1 MPATVASRLALRT
14 SRQVARGQFRRQAS
28 TASETAA
35 KAKDSASSTVSKA
48 SEGLSRVTSSAGPAI
63 SNAATSAR
71 NALGRVGGRTGR
83 LISFVE
89 SLIPPTIYYS
99 RVGLE
104 LAKFTIQG
112 QKMAPPSVAQFQS
125 YFAPVTNAL
134 RQPTTLV
141 NRISSYDPV
150 ATLNTIR
157 NVNRQQLAQFGVVG
171 AEILGFFTVG
181 TMIGRMKVVGYHGE
195 PAHGH

>member
-1 MPATVASRLALRT
+1 MPAHIASRVALRQ
-14 SRQVARGQFRRQAS
+14 SRQLFRGQFRQAS

-35 KAKDSASSTVSKA
+35 KAKDTASSTVSKA

-63 SNAATSAR
+63 SNAASSAQK
-71 NALGRVGGRTGR
+71 ALGRIGGRTGR
-83 LISFVE
+83 LIAFVE

-104 LAKFTIQG
+104 LAKLTFHG

-125 YFAPVTNAL
+125 YFQPLTGAL
-134 RQPTTLV
+134 RNPSSLFS
-141 NRISSYDPV
+141 RISSYDPQAV
-150 ATLNTIR
+150 LQSVR
-157 NVNRQQLAQFGVVG
+157 NLNRQQLAQVGVFG